1 MGAASASFS
10 IRVYGTVNTA
20 PPYVTPAGGNLP
32 GIEATYSSDAAQV
45 ANFPCPTPIN
55 VWPIGGYGAVMN
67 GNTSCY
73 AVLEIAP
80 SGLQQLPERYVVQ
93 QTVAQVATLRNA

>member
-1 MGAASASFS
+1 MATGNSFS
-10 IRVYGTVNTA
+10 IRVYGQVDGA
-20 PPYVTPAGGNLP
+20 PPYSTTAGGNLASTQ
-32 GIEATYSSDAAQV
+32 ATFATPLE
-45 ANFPCPTPIN
+45 ANFPAATPIN
-55 VWPIGGYGAVMN
+55 VWPIGGYGAVMA

-80 SGLQQLPERYVVQ
+80 QGLNIHPERYVVQ